1 MISKIVTKYLTVTNF
16 VTIMYINEFFIQ
28 RRIKMTEEVKKINEL
43 IELKEKALSET
54 KEKYKKDKEA
64 IFSPDEFNKQKKFVK
79 QSSGFWLGI
88 LIVIVGIAFFA
99 FPELEN
105 GDSGKGILFIA
116 GSLIVGIIV
125 QKIKNSIFKK
135 MVNKDKYE
143 RYIEIEKEEKESI
156 STILKSIEDSKLDI
170 LEIKAR
176 EKRANTLFVGTGLD
190 IKDNLHLNAPAKFE
204 FTIDG
209 VSYGNIR
216 GVSSFPMAPG
226 RHVVT
231 AKYTLKVSKDDNHY
245 DIEDSVPSVVVEVDE
260 NGAFVFFEL
269 GLYMKGF
276 QVFTDEYFK
285 KVNSKD
291 FNRMATEYGSK
302 VYY

>member
-1 MISKIVTKYLTVTNF
+1 
-16 VTIMYINEFFIQ
+16 
-28 RRIKMTEEVKKINEL
+28 MTEEVKKINEL
-43 IELKEKALSET
+43 IEQKEKALSDT
-54 KEKYKKDKEA
+54 KGKYKKEKEA
-64 IFSPDEFNKQKKFVK
+64 IFSHDEFNKQKKFVK

-88 LIVIVGIAFFA
+88 LIVIAGIAFFA

-143 RYIEIEKEEKESI
+143 RYMEIEKEEKESI
-156 STILKSIEDSKLDI
+156 NTILKSIEDSKLDI

-176 EKRANTLFVGTGLD
+176 EKRANTLFIGTGLD
-190 IKDNLHLNAPAKFE
+190 NKNNLHLNAPAKFE

-231 AKYTLKVSKDDNHY
+231 AKYALKVSKDDEHY

-269 GLYMKGF
+269 SIYMKGI

-302 VYY
+302 EYY